1 MKKSI
6 LLTSFDIWLPDQQ
19 SNSSDDLLQEVAK
32 LDSPPH
38 DLTFLRLLPVN
49 VQLASSRVIEKI
61 QEIKPDIIICCGMA
75 QSRQLLSVEQ
85 NARSTAILSVNS
97 SQDILPVDFP
107 ISVLQTTIDLER
119 LLAGG
124 GAIEISQDCGKF
136 VCEGLYFSVLEY
148 LRQQQLKS
156 RCIFVHVPVLN
167 QDNFVGIFAD
177 FLLIIYRLALL

>member
-6 LLTSFDIWLPDQQ
+6 LLTSFDTWLLHQQ

-38 DLTFLRLLPVN
+38 DLTFLRLLPVD

-61 QEIKPDIIICCGMA
+61 QELQPDIIICCGMA
-75 QSRQLLSVEQ
+75 ESRQLLSVEQ
-85 NARSTAILSVNS
+85 NARSTAIL
-97 SQDILPVDFP
+97 PVLAP
-107 ISVLQTTIDLER
+107 TSVLQTTVDLER
-119 LLAGG
+119 LVAGG

-148 LRQQQLKS
+148 LRQKQLKS

-167 QDNFVGIFAD
+167 QDNLVAIFAD